1 MAKVRGSAVYK
12 KLKRPYTRK
21 SKYKQHMYIRGGI
34 PAKRTVKFDMGDINS
49 NYPLRLSLF
58 TLQEG
63 TLLDNALEASR
74 QTANKYLLKCFG
86 GKQSGFYFKIKVFP
100 HHIVRIHPI
109 AMGAGADRYSTGMAR
124 AYGKPTNLGAR
135 VKAGHEIMF
144 IEIPV
149 EKEAI
154 AREALRKAKCKI
166 PFKSFIEITKRPKIA
181 AAPKKE

>member
-1 MAKVRGSAVYK
+1 MVKLRGSDIYK
-12 KLKRPYTRK
+12 YEKRPYTRK
-21 SKYKQHMYIRGGI
+21 SKFKQHMFIRGGI
-34 PAKRTVKFDMGDINS
+34 PAKRTVKFDMGDMNA

-58 TLQEG
+58 TLQTG

-86 GKQSGFYFKIKVFP
+86 GKQTGFYYKIKVFP

-124 AYGKPTNLGAR
+124 AYGKPTNLAAR
-135 VKAGHEIMF
+135 VNAGQELMF
-144 IEIPV
+144 IELPI

-154 AREALRKAKCKI
+154 AREALRKAKCKL
-166 PFKSFIEITKRPKIA
+166 PFKSLIEITKKRTA
-181 AAPKKE
+181 KKE